1 MDVIVGLDGPGARVR
16 AFISTPRCVHLTVCI
31 LLPTQTNPKKI
42 QVCEALKVLLAGVE
56 ERSKKAR
63 FFLLM
68 DRRSTWF

>member
-1 MDVIVGLDGPGARVR
+1 M
-16 AFISTPRCVHLTVCI
+16 S
-31 LLPTQTNPKKI
+31 